1 MWTLT
6 PDLQDSTCSSRVVA
20 SFHDTCPIRVYS
32 SKRMPISNRAV
43 DNPATSSH
51 HTSTVGGPDPES
63 HMTTRQGCCVT
74 AIYSFIC
81 SCVDCPVLAARAAH
95 CNPQPNCLGFSIL
108 SGLNFAANV
117 APEGFVVVEAWR
129 EGGGAV
135 ELRIAS
141 RQATFVPLTM
151 AFVSKTPKSQYKS
164 VNVNVCSNHG
174 QQILLSMPDCWWI
187 PVFSFFI

>member
-1 MWTLT
+1 MGTSTRDLYRHLPTPSNVLHDIVVISSSVLHIGGLDWEILRRPAPALWTLT

-20 SFHDTCPIRVYS
+20 SFHVTCPIRVYS

-117 APEGFVVVEAWR
+117 APEGFVVVEA
-129 EGGGAV
+129 
-135 ELRIAS
+135 
-141 RQATFVPLTM
+141 
-151 AFVSKTPKSQYKS
+151 
-164 VNVNVCSNHG
+164 
-174 QQILLSMPDCWWI
+174 
-187 PVFSFFI
+187 